1 MFEMVQK
8 PQGKDDVH
16 VKIDSR
22 MLLQRSASLY
32 IAVKTNTGCTPK
44 LHRQHLDSI
53 DQKRN

>member
-8 PQGKDDVH
+8 PQGKDD

-53 DQKRN
+53 NQKLN

>member
-53 DQKRN
+53 DQKLN